1 MFTWSGKKAYTLW
14 VLALALSVMVLS
26 CDSAARRG
34 GGSHHGGQSD
44 QHGEHDHES
53 HTH

>member
-1 MFTWSGKKAYTLW
+1 MFTWSCKKGYAMW

-34 GGSHHGGQSD
+34 EGSHHDGQSG
-44 QHGEHDHES
+44 QHGEHDGES